1 MESSS
6 LVSFVGNLRG
16 DVQILWYYASLLL
29 AQGERGELNL
39 KNRFPSLV
47 L

>member
-1 MESSS
+1 MGRSS
-6 LVSFVGNLRG
+6 LVSFVGYLRG

-39 KNRFPSLV
+39 GNRFPSLV

>member
-1 MESSS
+1 MGRSS
-6 LVSFVGNLRG
+6 LGSFVGYLRG
-16 DVQILWYYASLLL
+16 DVQILRHYASLLL

-39 KNRFPSLV
+39 ENRFPSLV

>member
-6 LVSFVGNLRG
+6 LVSFVGYLRG
-16 DVQILWYYASLLL
+16 NVQILWYYASLLL

-39 KNRFPSLV
+39 ENRFSSLV